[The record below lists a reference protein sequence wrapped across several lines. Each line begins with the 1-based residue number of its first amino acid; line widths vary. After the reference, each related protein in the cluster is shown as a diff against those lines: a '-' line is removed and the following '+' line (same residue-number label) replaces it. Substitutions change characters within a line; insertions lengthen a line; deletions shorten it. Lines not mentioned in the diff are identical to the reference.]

1 MKKKKN
7 LFNEINVPE
16 SDFVLTKNAYLYLIA
31 LLALIIFTQALRN
44 PVSGVAF
51 YAFLIF
57 IPLNILFAF
66 IASKGLRVNL
76 ETGETTLAK
85 NVPFT
90 YEISIS
96 NESLFPI
103 TFGEAYLYIPDKES
117 VRSSIKLVNFS
128 MPPASSTKIT
138 NTISFPYRGTFPIGI
153 EAIYVYDFFRTVKFR
168 IDVSEKKEVFVFPK
182 RLRSDSSKSI
192 VSSDS
197 SGAVSR
203 SPFSPEKTEVDDVRE
218 YRAGDTLKS
227 IHWKLSSKSENFI
240 VREYSQGTVKSNLI
254 FVDMSARPYDNI
266 SKPYE
271 EDDTKNPFELAKEKF
286 LYDMNDYCIDGVV
299 EAAVSII
306 TKCLSDG
313 ESCIVVWS
321 DVRSK
326 AGYFAFQITSEKDFE
341 KIFKLFSGAPIASS
355 DKNLRDIREKLEY
368 WSDCRKIYV
377 TSAMDKDSIVAY
389 SAIGELDASTAFGN
403 SDMIYFS
410 SAQRMKD
417 PIAWR
422 THVEE
427 CGMQLQ
433 KKGIL
438 LKEFN
443 SLENR
448 SV

>member
-1 MKKKKN
+1 MKKKEK
-7 LFNEINVPE
+7 LYNENDIPE
-16 SDFVLTKNAYLYLIA
+16 AAFVFTKNAYLYIA
-31 LLALIIFTQALRN
+31 ALVALIIFTQALRN
-44 PVSGVAF
+44 PVSGVVF

-57 IPLNILFAF
+57 IPLNIIFAF
-66 IASKGLRVNL
+66 ISSRGMRVNL
-76 ETGETTLAK
+76 EVSEAMLAK
-85 NVPFT
+85 NTPFT
-90 YEISIS
+90 YEISMA

-103 TFGEAYLYIPDKES
+103 TFGEAYLYIPDKEC
-117 VRSSIKLVNFS
+117 VRSSVKKVYFS
-128 MPPASSTKIT
+128 MPPSSATKVT
-138 NTISFPYRGTFPIGI
+138 NKISFPFRGTFPIGI
-153 EAIYVYDFFRTVKFR
+153 EAIYIYDFFRTVKFR
-168 IDVSEKKEVFVFPK
+168 VDLAEKKDVFVYPQ
-182 RLRSDSSKSI
+182 RIQSNSSKSV

-254 FVDMSARPYDNI
+254 FVDMSARPYEEITLPFDDEDN
-266 SKPYE
+266 
-271 EDDTKNPFELAKEKF
+271 KNPFELSKQKF

-299 EAAVSII
+299 ECAVSVI

-326 AGYFAFQITSEKDFE
+326 SGFFSFQVTSDKDFE
-341 KIFKLFSGAPIASS
+341 KIFRLFTGAPIASS
-355 DKNLRDIREKLEY
+355 DKTLKDIREKLEY
-368 WSDCRKIYV
+368 WSDCRKIYI
-377 TSAMDKDSIVAY
+377 TSALDKDSIVAY
-389 SAIGELDASTAFGN
+389 SAIGEQDASTAYGN

-410 SAQRMKD
+410 SASRMKD

-422 THVEE
+422 TYVEE

-433 KKGIL
+433 KKGITL
-438 LKEFN
+438 REFIPHN
-443 SLENR
+443 QR

>member
-1 MKKKKN
+1 M
-7 LFNEINVPE
+7 
-16 SDFVLTKNAYLYLIA
+16 
-31 LLALIIFTQALRN
+31 
-44 PVSGVAF
+44 
-51 YAFLIF
+51 
-57 IPLNILFAF
+57 
-66 IASKGLRVNL
+66 
-76 ETGETTLAK
+76 
-85 NVPFT
+85 
-90 YEISIS
+90 
-96 NESLFPI
+96 
-103 TFGEAYLYIPDKES
+103 
-117 VRSSIKLVNFS
+117 
-128 MPPASSTKIT
+128 
-138 NTISFPYRGTFPIGI
+138 
-153 EAIYVYDFFRTVKFR
+153 
-168 IDVSEKKEVFVFPK
+168 
-182 RLRSDSSKSI
+182 
-192 VSSDS
+192 SSDS

-227 IHWKLSSKSENFI
+227 IHWKLSSKSESFI
-240 VREYSQGTVKSNLI
+240 VREYSQGTVKSNLV
-254 FVDMSARPYDNI
+254 FVDMSARPYESI
-266 SKPYE
+266 SQPYDE
-271 EDDTKNPFELAKEKF
+271 EDVKNPFELAKEKF

-326 AGYFAFQITSEKDFE
+326 AGYFAFQITSEKDFD
-341 KIFKLFSGAPIASS
+341 KIFKLFSGAPIASPE
-355 DKNLRDIREKLEY
+355 KNLKDIREKLEY

-377 TSAMDKDSIVAY
+377 TSAFDKDSIVAY
-389 SAIGELDASTAFGN
+389 SEIGELDASTAFGN

-410 SAQRMKD
+410 SAQRMTD

-422 THVEE
+422 TYVEE

>member
-1 MKKKKN
+1 MKKKKKI
-7 LFNEINVPE
+7 FNENDVPE
-16 SDFVLTKNAYLYLIA
+16 GSFVFTKNAYLYFVA
-31 LLALIIFTQALRN
+31 LLALLIFTQALRN
-44 PVSGVAF
+44 PVSGVVF
-51 YAFLIF
+51 YGFLIF

-66 IASKGLRVNL
+66 ISSKGVRANL
-76 ETGETTLAK
+76 EISETSLAK
-85 NVPFT
+85 NIPFT

-103 TFGEAYLYIPDKES
+103 TLGEAYLYIPDKEA
-117 VRSSIKLVNFS
+117 VRSAVKRVNFS
-128 MPPASSTKIT
+128 MPPSSATKVT
-138 NTISFPYRGTFPIGI
+138 NTIRFPFRGTFPIGI
-153 EAIYVYDFFRTVKFR
+153 EAIYVQDFFRTVKIR
-168 IDVSEKKEVFVFPK
+168 VDVSETKDVFVYPQ
-182 RLRSDSSKSI
+182 RLRSDSQKSI

-218 YRAGDTLKS
+218 YRPGDTLKS

-254 FVDMSARPYDNI
+254 FVDMSARPYDLI
-266 SKPYE
+266 TKPFEDE
-271 EDDTKNPFELAKEKF
+271 EINNPFELAKDKF
-286 LYDMNDYCIDGVV
+286 VYDMNDYCIDGVV
-299 EAAVSII
+299 EAAVSVI

-326 AGYFAFQITSEKDFE
+326 AGFFSFQITNDKDFD
-341 KIFKLFSGAPIASS
+341 KIFRLFTGAPIAPSE
-355 DKNLRDIREKLEY
+355 KTLKEIRSRLEL
-368 WSDCRKIYV
+368 WTDCRKIYI
-377 TSAMDKDSIVAY
+377 TSALDKDSIMSY
-389 SAIGELDASTAFGN
+389 YAIGEQDASTAFGN

-410 SAQRMKD
+410 TAQRMKD

-422 THVEE
+422 TYVEE

-433 KKGIL
+433 KKGIQ

-443 SLENR
+443 PLNNR
-448 SV
+448 SI